1 MPETSAFNEANY
13 ENAVVSL
20 LESIGYTH
28 LYGPDIERDYHN
40 PLYLGAG
47 TLIEDQI
54 RRINPKAHTDAIEE
68 AVKKLTLFQLGTLV
82 QKNKTFIDYL
92 QNGVEATYQDKG
104 QTKTDIIRLIDYA
117 NPDNNTFHV
126 INQWTVIE
134 NENKRPDIVVFVNG
148 LPLVVVELKS
158 CMREET
164 DISHGYRQLKNYMR
178 LIPSLFVYNTFCI
191 ISDLSHSRVGTIT
204 SDFDRYVD
212 WKTINGDYEETKYAL
227 YHVLFEGMLE
237 PNRFLDIIKH
247 FILFSQDT
255 PEDIKILAGYHQYFA
270 VKKAVESTLRASGY
284 SQKPK
289 RHSNIK
295 SGFPV
300 DGLMAAESM
309 PEYGKE
315 KPDGKGGV
323 FWHTQ
328 GSGKSL
334 SMVFYTGL
342 MQEVMNS
349 PTFIVLTDRNN
360 LDDQLFEQFSACKD
374 FLRQTPEQA
383 TDRKNL
389 HDILNNR
396 QANGI
401 FFTTM
406 QKFEESGEPLSKRRN
421 IIVMADEAHRSQYG
435 LTEKVNK
442 DGKIIT
448 GTARIIRDSLPNA
461 TFIGFTGTPISTKDH
476 NTREVFGDYIDIYD
490 MTQSVEDG
498 ATKPVYYE
506 SRVINLGLNEDI
518 LRKIDETYELM
529 AANADEKDI
538 ARSKK
543 ELGSMEAILN
553 APQTIE
559 SLCKDIIGHYE
570 DNREN
575 LLTGKALLVCYSR
588 SIAINV
594 YQKILEL
601 RPAWTEKV
609 KVVMTAGNDDPEE
622 WGKIIGNKTY
632 KKDLAKKFK
641 DNDDPMK
648 IAIVVD
654 MWLTGFDVPSLAT
667 MYVYKPMSGHN
678 LMQAIARVNRV
689 FKDKEGGLVV
699 DYIGIAAALKAAM
712 NDFTKR
718 DRANYGDTDIAKTA
732 LPKFIEKLQVCGEL
746 FHGFDYSAF
755 MNTSDDAERAKTIT
769 GGINFILGKDE
780 ETQKQFRKEALLLK
794 QAKTLCQSLL
804 DKNQRYESA
813 YFEAVRVATSRITE
827 HGKLSFTEIN
837 NQINE
842 LLRQSIKSEGV
853 INLFDGAKEDFSLFD
868 PKFLEEIARMK
879 EKNLAAELLRK
890 LISEQVRVFN
900 RTDTVQAEKFSERMK
915 KLMNAYRNGLLSNAD
930 VIDELKKMAAD
941 IASAHKEG
949 DDLGLTSEEL
959 AFYHAITKPDAV
971 KDFYSNDQ
979 LREMTREL
987 TDMLRNSRTIDWQIK
1002 KSARAGMRMAVKK
1015 LLKKYKYPPEGME
1028 DAIQT
1033 VISQCE
1039 LWTDETAD

>member
-1 MPETSAFNEANY
+1 
-13 ENAVVSL
+13 
-20 LESIGYTH
+20 
-28 LYGPDIERDYHN
+28 
-40 PLYLGAG
+40 
-47 TLIEDQI
+47 
-54 RRINPKAHTDAIEE
+54 
-68 AVKKLTLFQLGTLV
+68 
-82 QKNKTFIDYL
+82 
-92 QNGVEATYQDKG
+92 
-104 QTKTDIIRLIDYA
+104 
-117 NPDNNTFHV
+117 
-126 INQWTVIE
+126 
-134 NENKRPDIVVFVNG
+134 
-148 LPLVVVELKS
+148 
-158 CMREET
+158 
-164 DISHGYRQLKNYMR
+164 
-178 LIPSLFVYNTFCI
+178 
-191 ISDLSHSRVGTIT
+191 
-204 SDFDRYVD
+204 
-212 WKTINGDYEETKYAL
+212 
-227 YHVLFEGMLE
+227 
-237 PNRFLDIIKH
+237 
-247 FILFSQDT
+247 
-255 PEDIKILAGYHQYFA
+255 
-270 VKKAVESTLRASGY
+270 
-284 SQKPK
+284 
-289 RHSNIK
+289 
-295 SGFPV
+295 
-300 DGLMAAESM
+300 
-309 PEYGKE
+309 
-315 KPDGKGGV
+315 
-323 FWHTQ
+323 
-328 GSGKSL
+328 
-334 SMVFYTGL
+334 
-342 MQEVMNS
+342 
-349 PTFIVLTDRNN
+349 
-360 LDDQLFEQFSACKD
+360 
-374 FLRQTPEQA
+374 
-383 TDRKNL
+383 
-389 HDILNNR
+389 
-396 QANGI
+396 
-401 FFTTM
+401 
-406 QKFEESGEPLSKRRN
+406 
-421 IIVMADEAHRSQYG
+421 MADEAHRSQYG
-435 LTEKVNK
+435 LVERVNK
-442 DGKIIT
+442 DGKIVT

-461 TFIGFTGTPISTKDH
+461 TFIGFTGTPISAKDR

-538 ARSKK
+538 SRSKK

-553 APQTIE
+553 APPTIE
-559 SLCKDIIGHYE
+559 SLCKDIISHYE
-570 DNREN
+570 DNRES

-588 SIAINV
+588 PIAINI

-601 RPAWTEKV
+601 RPAWAEKV

-641 DNDDPMK
+641 DNDDPLK

-755 MNTSDDAERAKTIT
+755 IHTDDDGQRAKTIT

-780 ETQKQFRKEALLLK
+780 ETQKQFRKDSLLLK

-842 LLRQSIKSEGV
+842 LLRQSIKSEGI

-868 PKFLEEIARMK
+868 PKFLEEIARMS

-890 LISEQVRVFN
+890 LISEQVKIYN
-900 RTDTVQAEKFSERMK
+900 RTDTVQAEKFSERMQ
-915 KLMNAYRNGLLSNAD
+915 KLMNAYRNGQLSNAD

-971 KDFYSNDQ
+971 KDFYSNEQ

-1028 DAIQT
+1028 DAIKI

-1039 LWTDETAD
+1039 LWTDSIDENID

>member
-1 MPETSAFNEANY
+1 
-13 ENAVVSL
+13 
-20 LESIGYTH
+20 
-28 LYGPDIERDYHN
+28 
-40 PLYLGAG
+40 
-47 TLIEDQI
+47 
-54 RRINPKAHTDAIEE
+54 
-68 AVKKLTLFQLGTLV
+68 
-82 QKNKTFIDYL
+82 
-92 QNGVEATYQDKG
+92 
-104 QTKTDIIRLIDYA
+104 
-117 NPDNNTFHV
+117 
-126 INQWTVIE
+126 
-134 NENKRPDIVVFVNG
+134 
-148 LPLVVVELKS
+148 
-158 CMREET
+158 
-164 DISHGYRQLKNYMR
+164 
-178 LIPSLFVYNTFCI
+178 
-191 ISDLSHSRVGTIT
+191 
-204 SDFDRYVD
+204 
-212 WKTINGDYEETKYAL
+212 
-227 YHVLFEGMLE
+227 
-237 PNRFLDIIKH
+237 
-247 FILFSQDT
+247 
-255 PEDIKILAGYHQYFA
+255 
-270 VKKAVESTLRASGY
+270 
-284 SQKPK
+284 
-289 RHSNIK
+289 
-295 SGFPV
+295 
-300 DGLMAAESM
+300 
-309 PEYGKE
+309 
-315 KPDGKGGV
+315 
-323 FWHTQ
+323 
-328 GSGKSL
+328 
-334 SMVFYTGL
+334 
-342 MQEVMNS
+342 
-349 PTFIVLTDRNN
+349 
-360 LDDQLFEQFSACKD
+360 
-374 FLRQTPEQA
+374 
-383 TDRKNL
+383 
-389 HDILNNR
+389 
-396 QANGI
+396 
-401 FFTTM
+401 
-406 QKFEESGEPLSKRRN
+406 
-421 IIVMADEAHRSQYG
+421 
-435 LTEKVNK
+435 
-442 DGKIIT
+442 
-448 GTARIIRDSLPNA
+448 
-461 TFIGFTGTPISTKDH
+461 
-476 NTREVFGDYIDIYD
+476 
-490 MTQSVEDG
+490 
-498 ATKPVYYE
+498 
-506 SRVINLGLNEDI
+506 
-518 LRKIDETYELM
+518 
-529 AANADEKDI
+529 
-538 ARSKK
+538 
-543 ELGSMEAILN
+543 MEAILN

-559 SLCKDIIGHYE
+559 SLCKDIISHYE

-601 RPAWTEKV
+601 RPAWTEKA

-804 DKNQRYESA
+804 DKSQRYESA
-813 YFEAVRVATSRITE
+813 YFETVRVATGRITE

-915 KLMNAYRNGLLSNAD
+915 KLMNAYRNGQLSNAD

-959 AFYHAITKPDAV
+959 AFYHAIIKPDAV
-971 KDFYSNDQ
+971 KDFYTNDQ

-987 TDMLRNSRTIDWQIK
+987 ARMLRQSRTIDWQIK

-1039 LWTDETAD
+1039 FWTDDVALP